1 MNQVQSDLLVYAA
14 LQAKLPFNQ
23 YIYLYIY
30 LSPLLSG
37 VKQEELIRGVH
48 RGLVGS
54 AAVHLCLRPLVHS
67 TVNHFASNIYNISS
81 RISAPLS
88 SCFWAIKGIIY
99 TRLRGSPADVL
110 RMTKISCLCAVKW
123 STYFGYRTIPT
134 WEVFTLVCVCTCH
147 LLHFLYN
154 DLWLK
159 DFTLH
164 RWVHKDYGVGGV
176 WGAHANVWSNQNQ
189 FFPFTVCSIFPF

>member
-1 MNQVQSDLLVYAA
+1 MCTASVSKNWQTWIRSSQTCLCMQLYRPSCLL
-14 LQAKLPFNQ
+14 NQ

-30 LSPLLSG
+30 LSPPSEWCKAGGTSQRCSQRFSRKWKYCCVL
-37 VKQEELIRGVH
+37 
-48 RGLVGS
+48 
-54 AAVHLCLRPLVHS
+54 LRPLVHS
-67 TVNHFASNIYNISS
+67 SVNHFASNIYNISS
-81 RISAPLS
+81 HISAPLS
-88 SCFWAIKGIIY
+88 SCFWAIKDIIY

-110 RMTKISCLCAVKW
+110 HMTKISYLCAVKW

-134 WEVFTLVCVCTCH
+134 WEGFTLVCVCVYTCH

-164 RWVHKDYGVGGV
+164 RWVHKDYGGMGCGVGG
-176 WGAHANVWSNQNQ
+176 SR
-189 FFPFTVCSIFPF
+189 